1 MRNAYYL
8 KKYNTYKVVSSETD
22 INIYSS
28 TGNRLIT
35 IGKNI
40 LPISSNSYFLKN
52 KSEMFLF
59 KSIILNNIERSLI
72 IYFKKLTLKGIGFK
86 CYKLTSN
93 LLLLKIGYTHKI
105 YYLIPYSDV
114 SFLSKKGRILVH
126 GSNVN
131 NINNVVYEIKNLRQ
145 PDSYKGKGIIF
156 SDEKLKLKSSKKR
169 I

>member
-8 KKYNTYKVVSSETD
+8 KKYNTYKVISTETN
-22 INIYSS
+22 INIESKAG
-28 TGNRLIT
+28 TRVINID
-35 IGKNI
+35 KNI

-59 KSIILNNIERSLI
+59 KSIILNNIERALI
-72 IYFKKLTLKGIGFK
+72 VYFKKLTLKGIGFK
-86 CYKLTSN
+86 CYKLTSS
-93 LLLLKIGYTHKI
+93 LVLLKIGYTHKI

-114 SFLSKKGRILVH
+114 SFLSKKGRMIIY